1 MAKPVVLILAAGRS
15 ERFRAAGGTSD
26 KLDAVLTTA
35 TGTRSVLDHV
45 IAAAQASGLPW
56 HVVRAADTA
65 HHTEQGMGTSIA
77 TGVAATRDAPGWLVL
92 PGDLPLVQPSSL
104 LAVAQALALA
114 QGHAV
119 VLPEVQ
125 GHKGHPVGFAAVCRD
140 ALMAL
145 RGDQGARA
153 VVQAHSAHALPL
165 ADIGCIT
172 DVDTPELL
180 QQAQAQA
187 QGLAHQTQPR
197 HA

>member
-15 ERFRAAGGTSD
+15 ERFRAAGGSSD
-26 KLDAVLTTA
+26 KLDALFTTA

-56 HVVRAADTA
+56 LVVRAADTA
-65 HHTEQGMGTSIA
+65 HHAEQGMGTSIA
-77 TGVAATRDAPGWLVL
+77 TGVAATADAPGWLVL

-104 LAVAQALALA
+104 QAVAQALA

-119 VLPEVQ
+119 VVPEVQ
-125 GHKGHPVGFAAVCRD
+125 GHKGHPVGFASVCRD

-187 QGLAHQTQPR
+187 QGLAHQTPPR